1 MKNKLT
7 YFISRSSMF
16 GIGFYLI
23 FKETSKDS
31 WISLLLGTL
40 IGIGIIYIYS
50 LIKKSLNH
58 KDFTTELNKTKI
70 GKLYI
75 LIFIIFNL
83 LLICTTLLILP
94 LFVNSFY
101 LTHTPKLVVNIPFL
115 LLAIYLASKDKKVLE
130 NLSSLLCVFSIII
143 IFLFAF
149 FLSKYIKLNE
159 LIPIFTVKTTSIL
172 KSAFTFGIIT
182 SVPDILTIN
191 YSNNNFKNSLFN
203 YLLGVSTLFVILFFT
218 ILALGSPLIEIY
230 SFPEYAVLKKINVL
244 NFIENIENISS
255 FIWYFDMY
263 MMLSINI
270 RNLKDSLP
278 RRFNSVILYSL
289 LTICLLF
296 SSLTIGGNYSIIL
309 IFVKYY
315 PLILFSFFIIFS
327 TLIIYLKY
335 KKNVQN

>member
-7 YFISRSSMF
+7 YFLSRSSMF

-31 WISLLLGTL
+31 WISLLLGIL
-40 IGIGIIYIYS
+40 IGIIIIYSYN
-50 LIKKSLNH
+50 LIKKNINA
-58 KDFTTELNKTKI
+58 KDIFDTLKKYKL

-83 LLICTTLLILP
+83 FLITMTLIILP

-115 LLAIYLASKDKKVLE
+115 LLAIYLAFKEKKVLE
-130 NLSSLLCVFSIII
+130 NLSNLLCVFSIII
-143 IFLFAF
+143 IFSFAF
-149 FLSKYIKLNE
+149 FLTKYISFNE
-159 LIPIFTVKTTSIL
+159 LLPIFTVKTTSIL
-172 KSAFTFGIIT
+172 KSALTFGLIT
-182 SVPDILTIN
+182 SVPAILTLN
-191 YSNNNFKNSLFN
+191 YSYDFKTSLLD
-203 YLLGVSTLFVILFFT
+203 YLLGAGTLVVILIFT

-255 FIWYFDMY
+255 FIWYFDMF
-263 MMLSINI
+263 MMLSVNV

-278 RRFNSVILYSL
+278 KKFNLLLFYAL
-289 LTICLLF
+289 LTICLIIA
-296 SSLTIGGNYSIIL
+296 SLVIGGNYSIIL
-309 IFVKYY
+309 LCVKYY
-315 PLILFSFFIIFS
+315 PYILLGFYLLFI
-327 TLIIYLKY
+327 TLLIYLKV
-335 KKNVQN
+335 KKNVHN